1 MSAIPRRYACALCYF
16 TLSFLLW
23 SSPALADEGAESQ
36 DGASASE
43 VSLPEPAPIHLNFDI
58 EVGVSTWLSQG
69 HTKWSHDA
77 SSLNPA
83 LGNPTS
89 ELEYKELW
97 SNVVQLDG
105 QATFRNGV
113 FGRTQFGYGRINEGT
128 LIDDDYASG
137 QVLASRT
144 ESEVTDMALWYINAD
159 VGIEVFRFAGDRG
172 IVRAFLGYQHWEEEV
187 VARGVTQLVSNATT
201 SSPINNFGNP
211 TSELEYKELWSNVVQ
226 LDGQA
231 TFRNGVFG
239 RTQFGYGRINEGTLI
254 DDDYASGQVL
264 ASRTES
270 EVTDMAL
277 WYINADVGIEVFR
290 FAGDRGIVR
299 AFLGYQHWEEEVV
312 ARGVTQLVSNAA
324 ACAAIGIPCS
334 PVGTVTNVGQ
344 KAITNHVTW
353 DSFRIGLEGAFQITR
368 QVSVEGHTAFI
379 PYTHLYNE
387 DMHHLR
393 ADLRQDPSFS
403 MSGSG
408 IGVDAE
414 AAFSYRILPPLSFNV
429 GFRFWWLR
437 VEDGK
442 WVNYPVSSPPSTANL
457 NEFES
462 ARYGTT
468 VGLAYEF

>member
-1 MSAIPRRYACALCYF
+1 MSAIPRRYTCALCCF
-16 TLSFLLW
+16 TLSYLLW

-36 DGASASE
+36 DGASDSE

-77 SSLNPA
+77 SSPINNF
-83 LGNPTS
+83 GNPTS
-89 ELEYKELW
+89 ELEHKELW
-97 SNVVQLDG
+97 SHVVQLDG

-187 VARGVTQLVSNATT
+187 VARGVTQLVSNAT
-201 SSPINNFGNP
+201 
-211 TSELEYKELWSNVVQ
+211 
-226 LDGQA
+226 
-231 TFRNGVFG
+231 
-239 RTQFGYGRINEGTLI
+239 
-254 DDDYASGQVL
+254 
-264 ASRTES
+264 
-270 EVTDMAL
+270 
-277 WYINADVGIEVFR
+277 
-290 FAGDRGIVR
+290 
-299 AFLGYQHWEEEVV
+299 
-312 ARGVTQLVSNAA
+312 

-344 KAITNHVTW
+344 KAVTNHVTW

-437 VEDGK
+437 VEDGT

>member
-1 MSAIPRRYACALCYF
+1 MAAIPRRYACALCCF
-16 TLSFLLW
+16 PLSFSLW

-36 DGASASE
+36 DAGSASE
-43 VSLPEPAPIHLNFDI
+43 VSLPEPAPIHLNFDL

-69 HTKWSHDA
+69 YTKWSHDA
-77 SSLNPA
+77 SFLDPA

-113 FGRTQFGYGRINEGT
+113 FGRTQFGYGRINDGT
-128 LIDDDYASG
+128 LIDDDFASG

-144 ESEVTDMALWYINAD
+144 ESEVTDMALWYVTAD
-159 VGIEVFRFAGDRG
+159 VGIEVFRFAEDRG
-172 IVRAFLGYQHWEEEV
+172 VVRAFLGYQHWEEEV
-187 VARGVTQLVSNATT
+187 VARGVTQLVSNAT
-201 SSPINNFGNP
+201 
-211 TSELEYKELWSNVVQ
+211 
-226 LDGQA
+226 
-231 TFRNGVFG
+231 
-239 RTQFGYGRINEGTLI
+239 
-254 DDDYASGQVL
+254 
-264 ASRTES
+264 
-270 EVTDMAL
+270 
-277 WYINADVGIEVFR
+277 
-290 FAGDRGIVR
+290 
-299 AFLGYQHWEEEVV
+299 
-312 ARGVTQLVSNAA
+312 

-344 KAITNHVTW
+344 KAVTNHVTW

-387 DMHHLR
+387 DIHHLR

-408 IGVDAE
+408 IGVNAE

-437 VEDGK
+437 VEDGT

-468 VGLAYEF
+468 VGFAYEF